1 MRIFSELLFQ
11 HGHIANVALDQ
22 RLAEPDTAVEA
33 MQGQTSMESPES
45 PAEPR
50 QDVQTMTDPPSQRRR
65 ERRMA
70 RLSRRLLRGVTAL
83 SPFR

>member
-11 HGHIANVALDQ
+11 HGHIADVALAQ

-33 MQGQTSMESPES
+33 MQRHTSMESLGSAVP
-45 PAEPR
+45 PQPN
-50 QDVQTMTDPPSQRRR
+50 VQTMTDRPTRR

>member
-11 HGHIANVALDQ
+11 HGHIANVALAQ

-33 MQGQTSMESPES
+33 MQAHTSMESPES
-45 PAEPR
+45 LAEPR

-65 ERRMA
+65 ERRVA